1 MPDGV
6 ELKFKLAATRG
17 NAAKINY
24 PATGEV
30 PAVNTSGRS

>member
-1 MPDGV
+1 MPNGV
-6 ELKFKLAATRG
+6 EFKFKLAATRG

-30 PAVNTSGRS
+30 QAVKTSGRS

>member
-6 ELKFKLAATRG
+6 KLKFKLAATRG